1 MRNSNIN
8 KTYTLDEL
16 TDKYIGKIGSPKRD
30 KFEYELKMELF
41 GQAIRQA
48 RKKRKLSQSQLGKL
62 VGVQKSQI
70 SKLEN
75 SLTNVRFDTLMKVFN
90 ALDTKIYF
98 TIEFPKQKHKQSV
111 I

>member
-1 MRNSNIN
+1 MRNSKVI

-16 TDKYIGKIGSPKRD
+16 TDKYIGKKGTPKRD

-41 GQAIRQA
+41 GEAIRQA
-48 RKKRKLSQSQLGKL
+48 RKRRKLSQSQLGKL

-75 SLTNVRFDTLMKVFN
+75 NLTNVRFDTIMKVFN
-90 ALDTKIYF
+90 ALKTKVYF
-98 TIEFPKQKHKQSV
+98 TIEFPRQKQKLSV